1 MGQFAEEAGTRGY
14 SNLIGAYP
22 MMTVRHDEQ
31 SVSTY
36 GYTGNQWWSFDDTW
50 SIGKKAAYV
59 KNKGLLGVMVWE
71 MSGGHPAGDPP
82 QRARHRAEVA
92 VPPVT
97 GSPLPVT
104 GSPWPGR

>member
-1 MGQFAEEAGTRGY
+1 
-14 SNLIGAYP
+14 
-22 MMTVRHDEQ
+22 MTVRHDEQ

-71 MSGGHPAGDPP
+71 MSGDTP
-82 QRARHRAEVA
+82 QGTLLNALD
-92 VPPVT
+92 T
-97 GSPLPVT
+97 GLK
-104 GSPWPGR
+104 